1 MEDTNKN
8 CCCCGGEHDEHD
20 CSEHDCHDHDCGC
33 GCGCEG
39 EEDGWITL
47 YDEDGKETNFFIL
60 DGVEHNDKMYIAL
73 VEDPDS
79 SEEFILLRADTD
91 ENGED
96 FFNTIEDDEEFN
108 TVVELLQQKM
118 EEDGLGAFELEAED
132 EE

>member
-8 CCCCGGEHDEHD
+8 CCCGEHD
-20 CSEHDCHDHDCGC
+20 CSEHDCHEHEC

-39 EEDGWITL
+39 EDDGWITL
-47 YDEDGKETNFFIL
+47 YDEDGKETDFFII
-60 DGVEHNDKMYIAL
+60 DGVEHNGKMYIAL
-73 VEDPDS
+73 VEDPDA

-96 FFNTIEDDEEFN
+96 FFNTIEDEEEFN